1 MLQIFPVRD
10 QSLCKTKHYHLQRA
24 GMQLLVRQD
33 DRTHDRAYTL
43 RSSMKTKTRTGDKRQ
58 RRHWSPS
65 ATKKIFNLIQRM
77 WEQGSHCVDTVTGLP
92 FVTGP
97 VPQISVVS
105 WFTNRLP
112 VNQFHLIW
120 VAVTKLLYE
129 LSARVCGCVCN
140 DLCVQGVY
148 SSSPFLFDWQL
159 ATRIKVLYHHLH
171 DWSVDQE
178 LRP

>member
-1 MLQIFPVRD
+1 MLQIFPVHD
-10 QSLCKTKHYHLQRA
+10 QSLCKTKHHHLQRA

-77 WEQGSHCVDTVTGLP
+77 WEQGSHCVDTVTELP

-112 VNQFHLIW
+112 VDQSTSFILFGLQWLSYYMSSLREYVGVCAMICVFKEYIHPLLFYLIG
-120 VAVTKLLYE
+120 
-129 LSARVCGCVCN
+129 S
-140 DLCVQGVY
+140 
-148 SSSPFLFDWQL
+148 WQP
-159 ATRIKVLYHHLH
+159 A
-171 DWSVDQE
+171 
-178 LRP
+178 